1 MNLKYRVLFK
11 LVKKMVGFGQ
21 NLEPLVIK
29 PEADPNPLTDPIG
42 LV

>member
-1 MNLKYRVLFK
+1 MQLN
-11 LVKKMVGFGQ
+11 
-21 NLEPLVIK
+21 PLYKIVDSGEITGLPGIK